1 MKKVFWLIIPCLL
14 LTGCKFS
21 IGFNPG
27 PQDDNLKTLNIQ
39 AFGNNATLVV
49 PYLAQEFTEE
59 LQDRFLSRSRL
70 TFTDGEADVVI
81 SGAITR
87 YTINPVAI
95 SGGETAAQ
103 NRLTITVN
111 VKYENAVTPNDSW
124 EQTFTN
130 YSDFSSNLNF
140 ASEERGLIEEIVD
153 LLAQDIFNQAL
164 GKW

>member
-1 MKKVFWLIIPCLL
+1 MAICSS
-14 LTGCKFS
+14 CKFS

-39 AFGNNATLVV
+39 AFGNDASLVV

-70 TFTDGEADVVI
+70 TLTDGEADVVI
-81 SGAITR
+81 SGAISN
-87 YTINPVAI
+87 YTIRPVAI
-95 SGGETAAQ
+95 AGGETAAQ
-103 NRLTITVN
+103 NRLTISVK
-111 VKYENAVTPNDSW
+111 VKYENNISPNDNW

-130 YSDFSSNLNF
+130 YSDFSSSLNF
-140 ASEERGLIEEIVD
+140 ASEERGLIEEVID
-153 LLAQDIFNQAL
+153 LISQDIFNQAL